1 MPQQSYDGIKY
12 SAVAYIYSV
21 MIHVVTMIY
30 CTVVQYPILKYI
42 FTLFTVLYRVHCW
55 YFRILY
61 LSVYTS
67 ISIVLLI
74 LVYESLPG
82 Y

>member
-30 CTVVQYPILKYI
+30 CTVPVVQYPI
-42 FTLFTVLYRVHCW
+42 
-55 YFRILY
+55 
-61 LSVYTS
+61 S
-67 ISIVLLI
+67 
-74 LVYESLPG
+74 
-82 Y
+82 